1 MPPCESSEYPRVS
14 TPSTPGSTRRGACE
28 YRWVATHGAIPSTAM
43 RVQAQLTPCEY
54 CEYPNVGHSLP
65 REYLVSATERECA
78 GSITMPE
85 RPVRALPLRT
95 PPTARGLT
103 PALRCRAARSPAA
116 ANGTGPAAD
125 AAPGTPPAHAGTPST
140 APSHLAAR
148 DIDRVIVQRGDPP
161 RPRDALPLGGRPAV
175 PRALEV
181 LGREGTRHTL
191 AALRDLVQVLTVPR
205 VPRAPN
211 VRTTDR
217 DVSWQL
223 YCPM

>member
-1 MPPCESSEYPRVS
+1 
-14 TPSTPGSTRRGACE
+14 
-28 YRWVATHGAIPSTAM
+28 
-43 RVQAQLTPCEY
+43 
-54 CEYPNVGHSLP
+54 
-65 REYLVSATERECA
+65 
-78 GSITMPE
+78 MPE
-85 RPVRALPLRT
+85 RPVRALQLRT

-148 DIDRVIVQRGDPP
+148 DIDRDIVQRGDPP

>member
-1 MPPCESSEYPRVS
+1 VGRASTDGLPLTVPSRVPP
-14 TPSTPGSTRRGACE
+14 
-28 YRWVATHGAIPSTAM
+28 M

-54 CEYPNVGHSLP
+54 SEYPNVGHSLP
-65 REYLVSATERECA
+65 REYLVRATKRECA

-85 RPVRALPLRT
+85 RPVRALQLRT
-95 PPTARGLT
+95 PPTAREDSR
-103 PALRCRAARSPAA
+103 LRCAAVQRARRRPLTAPARP
-116 ANGTGPAAD
+116 P
-125 AAPGTPPAHAGTPST
+125 TPLRVRRRAHAGTPST

-148 DIDRVIVQRGDPP
+148 DIDRDIVQRGDPP